1 MLERVKKAVE
11 RLLHFMVSAAF
22 LVLIFACVLQVF
34 TRFVLNNSLSWTEEL
49 ARYAFIWANFLGA
62 AICTQKE
69 THATVTAVTDL
80 LPRRAGAATKILA
93 NVVIILVALVLIGYG
108 FKVASAVRLQLSPA
122 LRISMALVYGAAPV
136 CGVFVLFYA
145 ALNLAAQVTRF
156 KGEETV

>member
-1 MLERVKKAVE
+1 M
-11 RLLHFMVSAAF
+11 
-22 LVLIFACVLQVF
+22 
-34 TRFVLNNSLSWTEEL
+34 
-49 ARYAFIWANFLGA
+49 
-62 AICTQKE
+62 
-69 THATVTAVTDL
+69 TAVTDL

-145 ALNLAAQVTRF
+145 ALNLAAQVKRF

>member
-49 ARYAFIWANFLGA
+49 ARYAFILANFLGA

-145 ALNLAAQVTRF
+145 ALNLAAQVKRF